1 MKKIHSTVA
10 VALALCVLAF
20 SLCACSSKSSS
31 EKEKKT
37 NITKLS
43 FSTLK
48 SPLELDAGKTREGW
62 FGVTS
67 YGDFDV
73 EEIEFYSSDT
83 NIATFEYD
91 KTALNKCIYY
101 VITGVSDGEAVVYA
115 QTKDGTV
122 KTEEITVKVSGE
134 SQQTDSTQ
142 ASEEETIPNSKV
154 GSLIYTI
161 VREDDTSSGKAK
173 RASVLATISEND
185 YNTLSDIDLEEIS
198 KRVVSEYCAAHKLC
212 GMTLRLCVEEDEA
225 EFGDIELAL
234 PISVTN
240 YWPYGDIE
248 KAQSVTPGDY
258 STFKFDVKLENKAR
272 DAYFKNTTN

>member
-1 MKKIHSTVA
+1 MKKIHSTIA
-10 VALALCVLAF
+10 VALALCVLVF
-20 SLCACSSKSSS
+20 SLCACSFKSSS

-73 EEIEFYSSDT
+73 KEIEFYSSDT

-122 KTEEITVKVSGE
+122 KTEEITVKVSGK
-134 SQQTDSTQ
+134 SQQSDSVQ
-142 ASEEETIPNSKV
+142 ASEEKTVPNSKV
-154 GSLIYTI
+154 DSLNYNI
-161 VREDDTSSGKAK
+161 VREDDTSAGKAK
-173 RASVLATISEND
+173 RVSALATISEND
-185 YNTLSDIDLEEIS
+185 YNTLSDGDLEEIS
-198 KRVVSEYCAAHKLC
+198 KRIVLEYCASHKVC
-212 GMTLRLCVEEDEA
+212 GITLRLCVEEDAA
-225 EFGDIELAL
+225 EFGDVDNAL

-240 YWPYGDIE
+240 YFPYGSVE
-248 KAQSVTPGDY
+248 QAQNVTPGDY
-258 STFKFDVKLENKAR
+258 TNFEFDVSLENKTR
-272 DAYFKNTTN
+272 DAYFKTKN